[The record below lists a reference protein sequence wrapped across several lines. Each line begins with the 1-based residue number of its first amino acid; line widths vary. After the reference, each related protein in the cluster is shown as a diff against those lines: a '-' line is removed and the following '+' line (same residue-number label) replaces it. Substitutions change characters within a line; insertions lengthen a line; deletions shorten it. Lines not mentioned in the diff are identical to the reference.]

1 MYNKETTELKTSVPT
16 WGMVGKRLLLD
27 AGSALIPS
35 LPRILDKILDY
46 PVQAM
51 RNGYR
56 FHMNR
61 RGDDLSVRFDRVQF
75 SDVDAGVPADE

>member
-1 MYNKETTELKTSVPT
+1 MYNKEVTELKTVVPT

-27 AGSALIPS
+27 AGSVLIPS

-51 RNGYR
+51 RNGYG

-61 RGDDLSVRFDRVQF
+61 RGDDLSIRFDRVRF
-75 SDVDAGVPADE
+75 ADADEEVSADD